1 MWGSA
6 IKDATAG
13 VAADPSQVI
22 SWSICAALIW
32 SQPGYE
38 KGLCAISFF
47 FIIFFFNVVM
57 LAHSAGVI
65 AGYNKNS
72 DDCYLF
78 FLLLWL
84 WQTGGK
90 IFRFCNKRS

>member
-6 IKDATAG
+6 IKDAKAW
-13 VAADPSQVI
+13 VAADPLQVI

-38 KGLCAISFF
+38 KGLCALSFF
-47 FIIFFFNVVM
+47 FFFLFFNVVM

-72 DDCYLF
+72 EIVF
-78 FLLLWL
+78 FVFFFVVVVAH
-84 WQTGGK
+84 GGK